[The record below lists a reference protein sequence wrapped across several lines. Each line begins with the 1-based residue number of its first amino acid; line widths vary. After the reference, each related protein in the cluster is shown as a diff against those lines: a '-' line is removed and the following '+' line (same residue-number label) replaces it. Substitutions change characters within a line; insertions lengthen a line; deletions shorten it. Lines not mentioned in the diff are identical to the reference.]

1 MTALRPEEVVKRF
14 FDEVRSGKK
23 LAAAP
28 ELMAGKVFA
37 HQVQSEQE
45 VTVERTPEVY
55 AEHVQ
60 EMLDAYG
67 PFALE
72 VQELLG
78 SGDRVYVRWKQ
89 TGTHISEVDGYPP
102 TGLPVIEL
110 ASAVYRVE
118 NGKIAEYWIQIDRAG
133 IERQLKRN
141 AAEAEAAIV
150 TADGAAD

>member
-1 MTALRPEEVVKRF
+1 MTALKPEEVVKRF
-14 FDEVRSGKK
+14 FDEVRSGKN

-45 VTVERTPEVY
+45 VTVERTPGVY
-55 AEHVQ
+55 AEHVR

-67 PFALE
+67 PFTLE

-89 TGTHISEVDGYPP
+89 TGTHIGEVDGYAP

-118 NGKIAEYWIQIDRAG
+118 SGKIAEYWIQIDRAG

-141 AAEAEAAIV
+141 AADGAAV
-150 TADGAAD
+150 TAKADGAAD